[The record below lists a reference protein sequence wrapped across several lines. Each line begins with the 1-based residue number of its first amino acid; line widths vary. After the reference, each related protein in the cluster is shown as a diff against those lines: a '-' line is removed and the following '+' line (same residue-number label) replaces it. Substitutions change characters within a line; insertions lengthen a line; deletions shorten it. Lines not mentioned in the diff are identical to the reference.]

1 MAKSIICEGKT
12 STEAIEKG
20 LKELGCKKDD
30 VEIKVIEENK
40 KALFSIL
47 DERIVKVELTLKE
60 NAVKEDKSEKP
71 EKVKKIASEEEM
83 KSGREK
89 VEVFLNSFKE
99 LFGDIDYSI
108 EEKDGMLYI
117 EITGENAS
125 KLIGYRGDTINSL
138 QNVLFAIA
146 NTENNTKVKISIN
159 IENYREKRE
168 KTLTGLAKKIENQ
181 VKKTG
186 RRVVLEPMTAYD
198 RKIVHTALQDSKYV
212 TTYSIGEEPRR
223 KLVVET
229 KK

>member
-1 MAKSIICEGKT
+1 MARSIISEGKT

-20 LKELGCKKDD
+20 LKELGCKKED
-30 VEIKVIEENK
+30 VEIKVLEENK

-47 DERIVKVELTLKE
+47 DARVVKVELTVKE
-60 NAVKEDKSEKP
+60 NADTKTAEIVEKP
-71 EKVKKIASEEEM
+71 KKIASKEEIELG
-83 KSGREK
+83 KEK
-89 VEVFLNSFKE
+89 VTKFLDEFVK
-99 LFGDIDYSI
+99 LFGNTEYTIN
-108 EEKDGMLYI
+108 ENEGMLQI
-117 EITGENAS
+117 EFTGENAS
-125 KLIGYRGDTINSL
+125 KLIGYRGDTINAM

-168 KTLTGLAKKIENQ
+168 KTLNNVARKIENQ

-198 RKIVHTALQDSKYV
+198 RKILHTALQNSNSV
-212 TTYSIGEEPRR
+212 TTYCIGEEPRR
-223 KLVVET
+223 KLVVDV

>member
-71 EKVKKIASEEEM
+71 EKIKKIASEEEM

-138 QNVLFAIA
+138 QNILFAIA
-146 NTENNTKVKISIN
+146 NAENTNKVKISIN
-159 IENYREKRE
+159 IENYKEKRE

>member
-1 MAKSIICEGKT
+1 MARSIISEGKT

-20 LKELGCKKDD
+20 LKELGCKKED
-30 VEIKVIEENK
+30 VEIKVLEENK

-47 DERIVKVELTLKE
+47 DARVVKVELTVKE
-60 NAVKEDKSEKP
+60 NADTKTAEIVEKP
-71 EKVKKIASEEEM
+71 KKIASKEEIELG
-83 KSGREK
+83 KEK
-89 VEVFLNSFKE
+89 VTKFLDEFVK
-99 LFGDIDYSI
+99 LFGNTEYTIN
-108 EEKDGMLYI
+108 ENEGMLQI
-117 EITGENAS
+117 EFTGENAS
-125 KLIGYRGDTINSL
+125 KLIGYRGDTINAM

-168 KTLTGLAKKIENQ
+168 KTLNNLARKIENQ

-198 RKIVHTALQDSKYV
+198 RKILHTALQNSNSV

>member
-1 MAKSIICEGKT
+1 MARSIISEGKT

-20 LKELGCKKDD
+20 LKELGCKKED
-30 VEIKVIEENK
+30 VEIKVLEENK

-47 DERIVKVELTLKE
+47 DARVVKVELTVKE
-60 NAVKEDKSEKP
+60 NADTKTAEIVEKP
-71 EKVKKIASEEEM
+71 KKIASKEEIELG
-83 KSGREK
+83 KEK
-89 VEVFLNSFKE
+89 VTKFLDEFVK
-99 LFGDIDYSI
+99 LFGNTEYTIN
-108 EEKDGMLYI
+108 ENEGMLQI
-117 EITGENAS
+117 EFTGENAS

-138 QNVLFAIA
+138 QNILFAIA

-168 KTLTGLAKKIENQ
+168 KTLNNLARKIENQ

-198 RKIVHTALQDSKYV
+198 RKILHTALQNSNSV

-223 KLVVET
+223 KLVVDV

>member
-1 MAKSIICEGKT
+1 MARSIISEGKT

-20 LKELGCKKDD
+20 LKELGCKKED
-30 VEIKVIEENK
+30 VEIKVLEENK

-47 DERIVKVELTLKE
+47 DARVVKVELTVKE
-60 NAVKEDKSEKP
+60 NADTKTAEIVEKP
-71 EKVKKIASEEEM
+71 KKIASKEEIELG
-83 KSGREK
+83 KEK
-89 VEVFLNSFKE
+89 VTKFLDEFVK
-99 LFGDIDYSI
+99 LFGNTEYTIN
-108 EEKDGMLYI
+108 ENEGMLQI
-117 EITGENAS
+117 EFTGENAS
-125 KLIGYRGDTINSL
+125 KLIGYRGDTINAM

-168 KTLTGLAKKIENQ
+168 KTLNNLARKIENQ

-198 RKIVHTALQDSKYV
+198 RKILHTALQNSNSV

-223 KLVVET
+223 KLVVDV

>member
-1 MAKSIICEGKT
+1 MARSIISEGKT

-20 LKELGCKKDD
+20 LKELGCKKED
-30 VEIKVIEENK
+30 VEIKVLEENK

-47 DERIVKVELTLKE
+47 DARVVKVELTVKE
-60 NAVKEDKSEKP
+60 NADTKTAEIVEKP
-71 EKVKKIASEEEM
+71 KKIASKEEIELG
-83 KSGREK
+83 KEK
-89 VEVFLNSFKE
+89 VTKFLDEFVK
-99 LFGDIDYSI
+99 LFGDTEYTIN
-108 EEKDGMLYI
+108 ENEGMLQI
-117 EITGENAS
+117 EFTGENAS
-125 KLIGYRGDTINSL
+125 KLIGYRGDTINAM

-168 KTLTGLAKKIENQ
+168 KTLNNLARKIENQ

-198 RKIVHTALQDSKYV
+198 RKILHTALQNSNSV

-223 KLVVET
+223 KLVVDV

>member
-1 MAKSIICEGKT
+1 MARSIISEGKT

-20 LKELGCKKDD
+20 LKELGCKKED
-30 VEIKVIEENK
+30 VEIKVLEENK

-47 DERIVKVELTLKE
+47 DARVVKVELTVKE
-60 NAVKEDKSEKP
+60 NADTKTAEIVEKP
-71 EKVKKIASEEEM
+71 KKIASKEEIELG
-83 KSGREK
+83 KEK
-89 VEVFLNSFKE
+89 VTKFLDEFIK
-99 LFGDIDYSI
+99 LFGDTEYTIN
-108 EEKDGMLYI
+108 ENEGMLQI
-117 EITGENAS
+117 EFTGENAS
-125 KLIGYRGDTINSL
+125 KLIGYRGDTINAM

-168 KTLTGLAKKIENQ
+168 KTLNNLARKIENQ

-198 RKIVHTALQDSKYV
+198 RKILHTALQNSNSV

-223 KLVVET
+223 KLVVDV

>member
-1 MAKSIICEGKT
+1 MARSIISEGKT

-20 LKELGCKKDD
+20 LKELGCKKED
-30 VEIKVIEENK
+30 VEIKVLEENK

-47 DERIVKVELTLKE
+47 DARVVKVELTVKE
-60 NAVKEDKSEKP
+60 NADTKTAEIVEKP
-71 EKVKKIASEEEM
+71 KKIASKEEIELG
-83 KSGREK
+83 KEK
-89 VEVFLNSFKE
+89 VTKFLDEFVK
-99 LFGDIDYSI
+99 LFGNTEYTIN
-108 EEKDGMLYI
+108 ENEGMLQI
-117 EITGENAS
+117 EFTGENAS
-125 KLIGYRGDTINSL
+125 KLIGYRGDTINAM

-168 KTLTGLAKKIENQ
+168 KTLNNLARKIENQ

-198 RKIVHTALQDSKYV
+198 RKILHTALQNSNSV

-223 KLVVET
+223 KVVVDV

>member
-60 NAVKEDKSEKP
+60 NAVKEDKP

-83 KSGREK
+83 KAGREK

-99 LFGDIDYSI
+99 LFGNIDYSI

-138 QNVLFAIA
+138 QNILFAIA
-146 NTENNTKVKISIN
+146 NAENTNKVKISIN
-159 IENYREKRE
+159 IENYKEKRE

>member
-1 MAKSIICEGKT
+1 MSNIIIAEGKT

-71 EKVKKIASEEEM
+71 EKIKKIASEEEM

-99 LFGDIDYSI
+99 LFGNIDYSI

-138 QNVLFAIA
+138 QNILFAIA
-146 NTENNTKVKISIN
+146 NAENTNKVKISIN
-159 IENYREKRE
+159 IENYKEKRE

-223 KLVVET
+223 KLVVDV

>member
-1 MAKSIICEGKT
+1 MARSIISEGKT

-20 LKELGCKKDD
+20 LKELGCKKED
-30 VEIKVIEENK
+30 VEIKVLEENK

-47 DERIVKVELTLKE
+47 DARVVKVELTVKE
-60 NAVKEDKSEKP
+60 NADSKTSETVEKP
-71 EKVKKIASEEEM
+71 KKIASKEEIELG
-83 KSGREK
+83 KEK
-89 VEVFLNSFKE
+89 VTKFLDEFVK
-99 LFGDIDYSI
+99 LFGDTEYTIN
-108 EEKDGMLYI
+108 ENEGMLQI
-117 EITGENAS
+117 EFTGENAS
-125 KLIGYRGDTINSL
+125 KLIGYRGDTINAM

-168 KTLTGLAKKIENQ
+168 KTLNNLARKIENQ

-198 RKIVHTALQDSKYV
+198 RKILHTALQNSNSV

-223 KLVVET
+223 KLVVDV

>member
-60 NAVKEDKSEKP
+60 NVSKEDKSEKP
-71 EKVKKIASEEEM
+71 EKVKKIASDEEM
-83 KSGREK
+83 KAGREK

-138 QNVLFAIA
+138 QNILFAIA
-146 NTENNTKVKISIN
+146 NAENTNKVKISIN
-159 IENYREKRE
+159 IENYKEKRE

>member
-1 MAKSIICEGKT
+1 MARSIISEGKT

-20 LKELGCKKDD
+20 LKELGCKKED
-30 VEIKVIEENK
+30 VEIKVLEENK

-47 DERIVKVELTLKE
+47 DARVVKVELTVKE
-60 NAVKEDKSEKP
+60 NADSKTSETVEKP
-71 EKVKKIASEEEM
+71 KKIASKEEIELG
-83 KSGREK
+83 KEK
-89 VEVFLNSFKE
+89 VTKFLDEFVK
-99 LFGDIDYSI
+99 LFGDTEYTIN
-108 EEKDGMLYI
+108 ENEGMLQI
-117 EITGENAS
+117 EFTGNNAS
-125 KLIGYRGDTINSL
+125 KLIGYRGDTINAM

-168 KTLTGLAKKIENQ
+168 KTLNNLARKIENQ

-198 RKIVHTALQDSKYV
+198 RKILHTALQNSNSV

-223 KLVVET
+223 KLVVDV

>member
-1 MAKSIICEGKT
+1 MARSIISEGKT

-20 LKELGCKKDD
+20 LKELGCKKED
-30 VEIKVIEENK
+30 VEIKVLEENK

-47 DERIVKVELTLKE
+47 DARVVKVELTVKE
-60 NAVKEDKSEKP
+60 NADTKTVEIVEKP
-71 EKVKKIASEEEM
+71 KKIASKEEIELG
-83 KSGREK
+83 KEK
-89 VEVFLNSFKE
+89 VVKFLDEFVK
-99 LFGDIDYSI
+99 LFGDTEYTIN
-108 EEKDGMLYI
+108 ENEGMLQI
-117 EITGENAS
+117 EFTGENAS
-125 KLIGYRGDTINSL
+125 KLIGYRGDTINAM

-168 KTLTGLAKKIENQ
+168 KTLNNLAKKIENQ

-198 RKIVHTALQDSKYV
+198 RKILHTALQDSKYV

-223 KLVVET
+223 KLVVDV

>member
-60 NAVKEDKSEKP
+60 NAVKEDKSEK
-71 EKVKKIASEEEM
+71 VKKIASEEEM
-83 KSGREK
+83 KAGREK

-99 LFGDIDYSI
+99 LFGNIDYSI

-117 EITGENAS
+117 EIIGENAS

-138 QNVLFAIA
+138 QNILFAIA
-146 NTENNTKVKISIN
+146 NAENTNKVKISIN
-159 IENYREKRE
+159 IENYKEKRE

>member
-1 MAKSIICEGKT
+1 MARSIISEGKT

-20 LKELGCKKDD
+20 LKELGCKKED
-30 VEIKVIEENK
+30 VEIKVLEENK

-47 DERIVKVELTLKE
+47 DARVVKVEITVKE
-60 NAVKEDKSEKP
+60 NADTKTAEIVEKP
-71 EKVKKIASEEEM
+71 KKIASKEEIELG
-83 KSGREK
+83 KEK
-89 VEVFLNSFKE
+89 VTKFLDEFVK
-99 LFGDIDYSI
+99 LFGNTEYTIN
-108 EEKDGMLYI
+108 ENEGMLQI
-117 EITGENAS
+117 EFTGENAS
-125 KLIGYRGDTINSL
+125 KLIGYRGDTINAM

-168 KTLTGLAKKIENQ
+168 KTLNNLARKIENQ

-198 RKIVHTALQDSKYV
+198 RKILHTALQNSNSV

-223 KLVVET
+223 KLVVDV

>member
-138 QNVLFAIA
+138 QNILFAIA
-146 NTENNTKVKISIN
+146 NAENTNKVKISIN
-159 IENYREKRE
+159 IENYKEKRE